1 MRLLRPLGP
10 DLPVDVDTVYSILL
24 SQSTNILFEQSTNI
38 MHLYQ
43 YNTHA
48 GVPDALQALKAIV
61 LFQIK
66 VLVCIKGEYTNM
78 APFLFFSFLFPG
90 VPDVVQ
96 AVGE

>member
-1 MRLLRPLGP
+1 MQVYQTLYKPLKLL
-10 DLPVDVDTVYSILL
+10 
-24 SQSTNILFEQSTNI
+24 
-38 MHLYQ
+38 
-43 YNTHA
+43 
-48 GVPDALQALKAIV
+48 V